1 MGVLCTGY
9 IDVLGDA
16 KLVDPI
22 NLLLFKI
29 RFMLL
34 DFQLSSRGKWMEEE
48 ESKKKENK
56 IGEIRKEMRNTI

>member
-48 ESKKKENK
+48 ESKKEGK
-56 IGEIRKEMRNTI
+56 